1 MPRESCIKDT
11 FSEDAQVPILKFF
24 DISAGPHFGDFDFRL
39 ALDVF
44 DETEPVLSGGG
55 VETDFLELRFGEGGR
70 SCIDESEDRF
80 CAFDERAS

>member
-24 DISAGPHFGDFDFRL
+24 DIGAGPHFGDFDFGL

-44 DETEPVLSGGG
+44 DETEPVLCGGG
-55 VETDFLELRFGEGGR
+55 VETDFLELGFGEGGR
-70 SCIDESEDRF
+70 SCIDESEDGLG
-80 CAFDERAS
+80 ALDEGAS